1 MLRCVEPSSAIVRI
15 ATGATAVM
23 RSLPV
28 PSARTQ
34 RWSMAGLQTGI
45 ALMAIVSLLPYL
57 LWTHQKPAYAIATL
71 IVIASC
77 AGCFPALTFS
87 RERILLSIAFAFFL
101 IYLSLLPK
109 VQGGTTRWFFLIPF

>member
-1 MLRCVEPSSAIVRI
+1 
-15 ATGATAVM
+15 M
-23 RSLPV
+23 RSLPA

-45 ALMAIVSLLPYL
+45 ALMAIVSLLPYF
-57 LWTHQKPAYAIATL
+57 LWSHQKPAYAIATL

-87 RERILLSIAFAFFL
+87 RERVLLSIAEADKRLAERAALREPRPLIENASFGPEIFA
-101 IYLSLLPK
+101 
-109 VQGGTTRWFFLIPF
+109 GDR